1 MGTVI
6 SELFD
11 ESGMSVQAFAD
22 KAGLKYGTAYDIAK
36 GVSKVENI
44 GAGAFVRIAHVFG
57 KTADEL
63 LSDMPNHDIQQNLS
77 AGEQALLE
85 MYRKCNDVGKMGIE
99 DFARA
104 VAKQFPADGFTLNLD
119 FIGEEDE
126 TARSEKIARFYND
139 ARARGMTD
147 EQLIEMLDSLTSLI
161 SKASTG
167 ALPKKNAV
175 EVIYNSMMS

>member
-6 SELFD
+6 SELFE

-63 LSDMPNHDIQQNLS
+63 LSDIPNRNEESTLSSDESLLVKYYREMDSFSKEFLLKKAESLKNVFPESASSHQISLHWTRDMSHD
-77 AGEQALLE
+77 EF
-85 MYRKCNDVGKMGIE
+85 V
-99 DFARA
+99 
-104 VAKQFPADGFTLNLD
+104 
-119 FIGEEDE
+119 DE
-126 TARSEKIARFYND
+126 VRLFYN
-139 ARARGMTD
+139 RCKEEGLND
-147 EQLIEMLDSLTSLI
+147 EQIESVLN
-161 SKASTG
+161 G
-167 ALPKKNAV
+167 ATEIMIQTPVKNTIGLRGD
-175 EVIYNSMMS
+175 ES

>member
-1 MGTVI
+1 MATVI

-63 LSDMPNHDIQQNLS
+63 LSDIPNDENSQTLSNEEWALISNYRRCSSGVQDAIRNLS
-77 AGEQALLE
+77 ISFAGVPDEAQHRLEFALGNVDAQAHALEPVHQPVLLFLVCVFFDYYDHRYALL
-85 MYRKCNDVGKMGIE
+85 G
-99 DFARA
+99 
-104 VAKQFPADGFTLNLD
+104 
-119 FIGEEDE
+119 
-126 TARSEKIARFYND
+126 
-139 ARARGMTD
+139 
-147 EQLIEMLDSLTSLI
+147 
-161 SKASTG
+161 
-167 ALPKKNAV
+167 
-175 EVIYNSMMS
+175 

>member
-63 LSDMPNHDIQQNLS
+63 LSDIPAEPFFDLS
-77 AGEQALLE
+77 PDEKKLLDA
-85 MYRKCNDVGKMGIE
+85 YRKCSEGNRSTIRSLALSLSYLPDEAEYYHQEELREYEQMTGGKWE
-99 DFARA
+99 DHD
-104 VAKQFPADGFTLNLD
+104 PLEGFDPSSEDNL
-119 FIGEEDE
+119 
-126 TARSEKIARFYND
+126 
-139 ARARGMTD
+139 
-147 EQLIEMLDSLTSLI
+147 
-161 SKASTG
+161 
-167 ALPKKNAV
+167 PV
-175 EVIYNSMMS
+175 

>member
-1 MGTVI
+1 MATVI

-63 LSDMPNHDIQQNLS
+63 LSDIPNDENSQTLSNEEWALISNYRRCSSGVQDAIRNLS
-77 AGEQALLE
+77 ISFAGVPDEAELAYRAMVNEQE
-85 MYRKCNDVGKMGIE
+85 REYYNKMISNE
-99 DFARA
+99 YE
-104 VAKQFPADGFTLNLD
+104 AD
-119 FIGEEDE
+119 E
-126 TARSEKIARFYND
+126 SD
-139 ARARGMTD
+139 A
-147 EQLIEMLDSLTSLI
+147 E
-161 SKASTG
+161 
-167 ALPKKNAV
+167 
-175 EVIYNSMMS
+175 